1 MRIDTEANVLETSG
15 LKKTTQFSIA
25 NNAVAYQALSDG
37 LYANKIGTII
47 REVGSNAYDAH
58 VAAGKEDVPFFVH
71 LPTVLEPYLEIKDE
85 GVGLSPDDIEEFYTR
100 YFGSNKRDTND
111 QTGGFG
117 LGSKSPFLY
126 TKNFTVT
133 SVHHGKKYTY
143 GMYKNDIGEFSCSL
157 ITERDSNEC
166 NGVSVKVDVQRADFI
181 DFENEAKNIYRWF
194 PTYPKVN
201 KDLEFKDKP
210 IVLQGTDWILHGSNN
225 NGRYNSTSSLHVRQ
239 GCVAY
244 PVDSKYIDTGNAVL
258 ANCDLIITFDIGD
271 LSIVLS
277 RESLSYDDKTI
288 KNLNDKLEKIKR
300 DIHTQITKDVTKA
313 KTFIEACKL
322 LAKVYQ
328 DNSTYSFNRFLKTK
342 DVFWNGQK
350 VTTSL
355 SILCDRLDSQ
365 ANITNPQTTNSN
377 NYDMTCHAY
386 VTNIDNYQ
394 MSYTTLKV
402 NSKPIKN
409 LNIDITRRCLIVIND
424 IPRGLPGR
432 LKAHMEKEGLI
443 ATTDRILILHDND
456 DQFNFKPG
464 IKKLLAYLE
473 IEKKDIIYASALD
486 KLTLKKRVYIKNIEY
501 FKPDGNIGY
510 KDKFD
515 VADPVVG
522 GYYIPIT
529 SNAMD
534 DDPNRKVRAL
544 RSNVQKFMSL
554 LSSLPTPSPIT
565 RVYKIPATQRNTKAF
580 KDNKRWINFWEY
592 LDKEMPKLI
601 QKNSKEYY
609 KYMEYKLQL
618 EHNNKNKPSNIQ
630 TAILRLKTKKNC
642 NKLKNMYIEVTP
654 ILTEVKPIHKN
665 IKTVLQIY
673 DNINYEAFK
682 KKNRNFNTVKNFE
695 EVYPMLEDLYIP
707 MYGDPSD
714 DTTKKILDYIELVDN
729 YRILT
734 KGKI

>member
-166 NGVSVKVDVQRADFI
+166 NGVSVKVDVQRNDFH

-210 IVLQGTDWILHGSNN
+210 IALQGTDWILYSRDVNN
-225 NGRYNSTSSLHVRQ
+225 RHHTGSLHVRQ

-244 PVDSKYIDTGNAVL
+244 PVNRKYIDRDNAVL
-258 ANCDLIITFDIGD
+258 ADCDIIITFDIGD

-288 KNLNDKLEKIKR
+288 KNLNDKLEKIKT
-300 DIHTQITKDVTKA
+300 DIHAQITKDTTTA
-313 KTFIEACKL
+313 SSFMDACKL

-328 DNSTYSFNRFLKTK
+328 DNSYSFTRFLKTK

-350 VTTSL
+350 VKTGL
-355 SILCDRLDSQ
+355 NILCDRLDPQ
-365 ANITNPQTTNSN
+365 ANFANASAVSGGRSHT
-377 NYDMTCHAY
+377 YDMTCNVYA
-386 VTNIDNYQ
+386 TIINRYQ
-394 MSYTTLKV
+394 MSHKTLKV
-402 NSKPIKN
+402 NSKPVKD
-409 LNIDITRRCLIVIND
+409 LGIDITRRYLVVIND

-443 ATTDRILILHDND
+443 ATTDGILILHDND

-464 IKKLLAYLE
+464 IKKLLTYLE

-486 KLTLKKRVYIKNIEY
+486 KLTLKKRVYVKNIEY
-501 FKPDGNIGY
+501 FQPDGNIEY
-510 KDKFD
+510 ENNFD
-515 VADPVVG
+515 VADPAG

-534 DDPNRKVRAL
+534 DDLIRKVRAT
-544 RSNVQKFMSL
+544 RATAENFIQL

-565 RVYKIPATQRNTKAF
+565 RIYKIPATQRNTKEF
-580 KDNKRWINFWEY
+580 KNNKKWINFWEY

-609 KYMEYKLQL
+609 VYMEYKFKLERKHRDRPATLQT
-618 EHNNKNKPSNIQ
+618 SV
-630 TAILRLKTKKNC
+630 LRLKTKHNY
-642 NKLKNMYIEVTP
+642 NKLKNMYTQSTP
-654 ILTEVKPIHKN
+654 VLTEVKPIHKS
-665 IKTVLQIY
+665 IETLLRIY
-673 DNINYEAFK
+673 DNAKYEAFELKDRSLTATK
-682 KKNRNFNTVKNFE
+682 KFE

-707 MYGDPSD
+707 VYGDPSD